1 MTTSTLIGTLLTAL
15 LMGVMLII
23 DIIDEDNSFLFDDD
37 DFDK

>member
-37 DFDK
+37 EQKK

>member
-23 DIIDEDNSFLFDDD
+23 DIINEDNSFLFDDD
-37 DFDK
+37 KQKK